1 MIGGNLYN
9 PKTEQGEAADQVW
22 LLELGRRED
31 DFSWTRVGSVPNPD
45 DKDREKNPNF
55 LPESTYFP
63 PRFQHAAC
71 AISAPQ
77 GKKAI

>member
-1 MIGGNLYN
+1 LYN

-55 LPESTYFP
+55 LADST
-63 PRFQHAAC
+63 
-71 AISAPQ
+71 
-77 GKKAI
+77 